1 MVGSRKDLGDAGM
14 AIEHEPENMLKIF
27 SSPSTLPHLLSL
39 GAFSGFL
46 YIAMKVDLFGSEM
59 QGSIIFL
66 SLSVS
71 YIFAALLSPSRMGKW
86 IFTVQKSDDGVLNR
100 NYWLGGFSRLI
111 PIITVAG
118 TIWLLSNLVLGNEQL
133 GNARIFLALM
143 FIAMS
148 VFQGVSL
155 AYGWVVYSRKAQ
167 RSPRKSRAGGI
178 FSFGMSMVTVI
189 VLIPLVWW
197 FGYGAEDPRN
207 SGFTQNIY
215 WILFLL
221 IIALLGI
228 LLDRYTKSVRSREG
242 VDGVA
247 LDKAFFFIFLT
258 SCWHLL
264 GAWRRSPIWA
274 DKSSGGMLI
283 EEGIL
288 MSISI
293 ILAVWSMAKRGEKGG
308 WKIFQGQSAVFWG
321 IGFGFI
327 YAGSISSLTALSEGS
342 LLTTTAIG
350 HAITAMV
357 MMGILPMC
365 LSWTGRPESEV
376 GLDVDQSTPE
386 ELAGETKQ
394 MPMVGNLTHS
404 HTNVEDEV
412 VELLD

>member
-1 MVGSRKDLGDAGM
+1 MRDAGM
-14 AIEHEPENMLKIF
+14 AIDHEPENMLKIF

-207 SGFTQNIY
+207 SGFTENIY

-247 LDKAFFFIFLT
+247 LDKVFFFIFLT

-394 MPMVGNLTHS
+394 MPMVENLTHS
-404 HTNVEDEV
+404 RTNVEDEV

>member
-1 MVGSRKDLGDAGM
+1 M

-71 YIFAALLSPSRMGKW
+71 YIFAALLTPSRMGKW

-155 AYGWVVYSRKAQ
+155 AYGWVIYSRKAQ

-215 WILFLL
+215 WIFFLL

-228 LLDRYTKSVRSREG
+228 LLDRYTKSVRNREG

-264 GAWRRSPIWA
+264 GAWRRSPIWT

-404 HTNVEDEV
+404 QTNVEDEV

>member
-1 MVGSRKDLGDAGM
+1 MRDAGM
-14 AIEHEPENMLKIF
+14 AIDHEPENMLKIF

-207 SGFTQNIY
+207 SGFTENIY

-247 LDKAFFFIFLT
+247 LDKVFFFIFLT

-283 EEGIL
+283 EEGVL

-376 GLDVDQSTPE
+376 GLDVDQPTPE

-394 MPMVGNLTHS
+394 MPMVENLTHS
-404 HTNVEDEV
+404 QTNVEDEV

>member
-1 MVGSRKDLGDAGM
+1 M

-71 YIFAALLSPSRMGKW
+71 YIFAALLTPSRMGKW

-215 WILFLL
+215 WIFFLL

-247 LDKAFFFIFLT
+247 LDKVFFFIFLT

-394 MPMVGNLTHS
+394 IPMVENLTHS
-404 HTNVEDEV
+404 QTNVEDEV

>member
-1 MVGSRKDLGDAGM
+1 MGDAGM
-14 AIEHEPENMLKIF
+14 AIEQEPENMLKIF

-71 YIFAALLSPSRMGKW
+71 YIFAALLTPSRMGKW

-215 WILFLL
+215 WIFFLL

-228 LLDRYTKSVRSREG
+228 LLDRYTKSVRSGEG

-394 MPMVGNLTHS
+394 IPMVENLTHS
-404 HTNVEDEV
+404 QTKVEDEV

>member
-1 MVGSRKDLGDAGM
+1 M

-71 YIFAALLSPSRMGKW
+71 YIFAALLTPSRMGKW

-143 FIAMS
+143 FLAMS
-148 VFQGVSL
+148 VFQGFSL

-207 SGFTQNIY
+207 SGFTENIY

-293 ILAVWSMAKRGEKGG
+293 ILAVWSMAKRGERGG

-376 GLDVDQSTPE
+376 GLDVDQSTPV

-394 MPMVGNLTHS
+394 IPMVENLSHS
-404 HTNVEDEV
+404 QSNVEDEV
-412 VELLD
+412 VE

>member
-1 MVGSRKDLGDAGM
+1 MRDAGM
-14 AIEHEPENMLKIF
+14 AIDHEPENMLKIF

-133 GNARIFLALM
+133 SNARIFLALM

-207 SGFTQNIY
+207 SGFTENIY

-283 EEGIL
+283 EEGVL

-394 MPMVGNLTHS
+394 IPMVENLTHS
-404 HTNVEDEV
+404 QTKVEDEV

>member
-1 MVGSRKDLGDAGM
+1 MGGAGM

-71 YIFAALLSPSRMGKW
+71 YIFAALLSPSRMGKS

-148 VFQGVSL
+148 VFQGFSL

-167 RSPRKSRAGGI
+167 QSPRKSRAGGV
-178 FSFGMSMVTVI
+178 FSFCMSMVTVI
-189 VLIPLVWW
+189 VLNPLVWW

-207 SGFTQNIY
+207 SGFTENIY
-215 WILFLL
+215 WILFFL

-242 VDGVA
+242 FDGVA

-357 MMGILPMC
+357 MMGILPVC

-376 GLDVDQSTPE
+376 GLDVDQPTPE

-394 MPMVGNLTHS
+394 MPMVENLTHS
-404 HTNVEDEV
+404 QTNVEDEV

>member
-1 MVGSRKDLGDAGM
+1 M

-71 YIFAALLSPSRMGKW
+71 YIFAALLTPSRMGKW

-178 FSFGMSMVTVI
+178 FSFGVSMVTVI

-197 FGYGAEDPRN
+197 FGYGAEHPRN

-215 WILFLL
+215 WIFFLL

-228 LLDRYTKSVRSREG
+228 LLDRYTKSVRNSEG

-394 MPMVGNLTHS
+394 MPMVENLTHS
-404 HTNVEDEV
+404 QTNVEDEV

>member
-1 MVGSRKDLGDAGM
+1 M
-14 AIEHEPENMLKIF
+14 AIDHEPENMHKIF

-207 SGFTQNIY
+207 SGFTENIY

-228 LLDRYTKSVRSREG
+228 LLDRYTKSVRNREG

-247 LDKAFFFIFLT
+247 LDRAFFFIFLT

-274 DKSSGGMLI
+274 DKSTGGMLI

-394 MPMVGNLTHS
+394 IPMVENLTHS
-404 HTNVEDEV
+404 QSNVEDEV

>member
-1 MVGSRKDLGDAGM
+1 M

-39 GAFSGFL
+39 CAFSGFL

-207 SGFTQNIY
+207 SGFTENIY

-247 LDKAFFFIFLT
+247 LDKVFFFIFLT

-394 MPMVGNLTHS
+394 MPMVENLTHS
-404 HTNVEDEV
+404 QTNVEDEV

>member
-1 MVGSRKDLGDAGM
+1 MRDAGM
-14 AIEHEPENMLKIF
+14 AIDHEPENMLKIF

-215 WILFLL
+215 WIFFLL

-247 LDKAFFFIFLT
+247 LDKVFFFIFLT

-394 MPMVGNLTHS
+394 MPMVENLTHS
-404 HTNVEDEV
+404 QTNVEDEV

>member
-1 MVGSRKDLGDAGM
+1 MRDAGM
-14 AIEHEPENMLKIF
+14 AIGHEPENMLKIF

-207 SGFTQNIY
+207 SGFTENIY

-247 LDKAFFFIFLT
+247 LDKVFFFIFLT

-394 MPMVGNLTHS
+394 MPMVENLTHS
-404 HTNVEDEV
+404 QTNVEDEV

>member
-1 MVGSRKDLGDAGM
+1 MRDAGM
-14 AIEHEPENMLKIF
+14 AIDHEPENMLKIF

-207 SGFTQNIY
+207 SGFTENIY

-247 LDKAFFFIFLT
+247 LDKVFFFIFLT

-283 EEGIL
+283 EEGVL

-394 MPMVGNLTHS
+394 MPMVENLTHS
-404 HTNVEDEV
+404 QTNVEDEV

>member
-1 MVGSRKDLGDAGM
+1 MRDAGM
-14 AIEHEPENMLKIF
+14 AIDHEPENMLKIF

-207 SGFTQNIY
+207 SGFTENIY

-247 LDKAFFFIFLT
+247 LDKVFFFIFLT

-394 MPMVGNLTHS
+394 MPMVENLTHS
-404 HTNVEDEV
+404 QTNVEDEV

>member
-1 MVGSRKDLGDAGM
+1 MRDAGM
-14 AIEHEPENMLKIF
+14 AIDHEPENMLKIF

-207 SGFTQNIY
+207 SGFTENIY

-247 LDKAFFFIFLT
+247 LDKVFFFIFLT

-357 MMGILPMC
+357 MMGILPVC

-376 GLDVDQSTPE
+376 GLDVDQPTPE

-394 MPMVGNLTHS
+394 MPMVENLTHS
-404 HTNVEDEV
+404 QTNVEDEV

>member
-1 MVGSRKDLGDAGM
+1 M

-404 HTNVEDEV
+404 QTNVEDEV

>member
-1 MVGSRKDLGDAGM
+1 M

-71 YIFAALLSPSRMGKW
+71 YIFAALLTPSRMGKW

-111 PIITVAG
+111 PIITVAV

-155 AYGWVVYSRKAQ
+155 AYGWVIYSRKAQ

-215 WILFLL
+215 WIFFLL

-394 MPMVGNLTHS
+394 IPMVENLTHS
-404 HTNVEDEV
+404 QSNVEDEV
-412 VELLD
+412 V

>member
-1 MVGSRKDLGDAGM
+1 M

-148 VFQGVSL
+148 VFQGVAL

-178 FSFGMSMVTVI
+178 FSFGVSMVTVI

-207 SGFTQNIY
+207 SGFTENIY

-394 MPMVGNLTHS
+394 IPMVENLTHS
-404 HTNVEDEV
+404 QSNVEDEV

>member
-1 MVGSRKDLGDAGM
+1 MRDAGM
-14 AIEHEPENMLKIF
+14 AIDHEPENMLKIF

-215 WILFLL
+215 WIFFLL

-394 MPMVGNLTHS
+394 MPMVENLTHS
-404 HTNVEDEV
+404 QTNVEDEV

>member
-1 MVGSRKDLGDAGM
+1 MVGSRKDMGDAGM

-71 YIFAALLSPSRMGKW
+71 YIFAALLTPSRMGKW

-155 AYGWVVYSRKAQ
+155 AYGWVVYSGKAQ

-178 FSFGMSMVTVI
+178 FSFGVSMVTVI

-215 WILFLL
+215 WI
-221 IIALLGI
+221 
-228 LLDRYTKSVRSREG
+228 
-242 VDGVA
+242 
-247 LDKAFFFIFLT
+247 
-258 SCWHLL
+258 
-264 GAWRRSPIWA
+264 
-274 DKSSGGMLI
+274 
-283 EEGIL
+283 
-288 MSISI
+288 
-293 ILAVWSMAKRGEKGG
+293 
-308 WKIFQGQSAVFWG
+308 
-321 IGFGFI
+321 
-327 YAGSISSLTALSEGS
+327 
-342 LLTTTAIG
+342 
-350 HAITAMV
+350 
-357 MMGILPMC
+357 
-365 LSWTGRPESEV
+365 
-376 GLDVDQSTPE
+376 
-386 ELAGETKQ
+386 
-394 MPMVGNLTHS
+394 
-404 HTNVEDEV
+404 
-412 VELLD
+412 

>member
-1 MVGSRKDLGDAGM
+1 MRDAGM
-14 AIEHEPENMLKIF
+14 AIDHEPENMLKIF

-71 YIFAALLSPSRMGKW
+71 YIFAALLTPSRMGKW

-207 SGFTQNIY
+207 SGFTENIY

-247 LDKAFFFIFLT
+247 LDKVFFFIFLT

-283 EEGIL
+283 EEGVL

-293 ILAVWSMAKRGEKGG
+293 ILVVWSMAKRGEKGG

-357 MMGILPMC
+357 MMGIVPMC

-376 GLDVDQSTPE
+376 GLDVDQPTPE

-394 MPMVGNLTHS
+394 MPMVENLTHS
-404 HTNVEDEV
+404 QTNVEDEV

>member
-1 MVGSRKDLGDAGM
+1 M
-14 AIEHEPENMLKIF
+14 AIDHEPENMLKIF

-207 SGFTQNIY
+207 SGFTENIY

-247 LDKAFFFIFLT
+247 LDKVFFFIFLT

-394 MPMVGNLTHS
+394 MPMVENLTHS
-404 HTNVEDEV
+404 QTNVEDEV